1 MTARLESPPTNG
13 ADSGALIPQKHGGAL
28 LPGGKRGHK
37 GGGGRKR
44 DAFKEQLER
53 VRDEHGLPVLE
64 GILGGEIAYKLN
76 ATCEHCGKVSTGP
89 STIGEVLRLAPTTD
103 ARLRAVEMALK
114 YTLGLEKTVRL
125 EGLDGVREAFEAVKT
140 AVRATL
146 PPETANEVLVAIHG
160 ELKKL

>member
-1 MTARLESPPTNG
+1 MTANATLPPTTG

-28 LPGGKRGHK
+28 LRGGKRGHK

-44 DAFKEQLER
+44 DEFKARLEA
-53 VRDEHGLPVLE
+53 VRDEHALPVLE
-64 GILGGEIAYKLN
+64 EILGGEIAYKLN

-89 STIGEVLRLAPTTD
+89 STIGEILRLTPTTD
-103 ARLRAVEMALK
+103 ARLRAVDTALK
-114 YTLGLEKTVRL
+114 FTLGLEKTVRL